1 MFDAVVV
8 GARCAGAATAL
19 LLARQGHR
27 VLIVDQAHFPSDV
40 RLSTHLIWHAGVDL
54 LDRWGLLPT
63 LQASGCPLLTDF
75 ALDMGGLVLQGQ
87 PPGTRV
93 GAAMAPR
100 RVVLDQVL
108 LDAAVAAGAELREGV
123 TFEDVLREQDSA
135 DGRVCGIRGRLQDGQ
150 PVQFEARVVVGAD
163 GTHSPLARAVG
174 ARELVRHGK
183 DEGSYNVYAYFSGL
197 PVDAVEFHSRPER
210 MAYAWSTHHDQTLV
224 GMILPGRS
232 PRVPLA
238 EVEAMF
244 MGELATH
251 APSLAERV
259 RHARRESDWT
269 AASVGSHCREATGA
283 GWALVGDA
291 GVTVDPITAAGIT
304 LALRDAELL
313 SGLLHEGLRHEGLLG
328 QRTLDAALADFGPKR
343 DVVSRP
349 LHQFAQDM
357 AQLQVPPPEMVNVFM
372 ALAGNQAQIDR
383 YFGVFGQTVTPAEF
397 FDPANLQA
405 ILSGAAAAS
414 AYPV

>member
-63 LQASGCPLLTDF
+63 LQATGCPLLTDF
-75 ALDMGGLVLQGQ
+75 ALDMGGLVLQGK
-87 PPGTRV
+87 PPAARV

-108 LDAAVAAGAELREGV
+108 LDAAVAAGAQLREGV
-123 TFEDVLREQDSA
+123 TFEGVVREDDQP
-135 DGRVCGIRGRLQDGQ
+135 DGRVCGIRGRLQDGH
-150 PVQFEARVVVGAD
+150 PVQFDARVVVGAD
-163 GTHSPLARAVG
+163 GAHSPLARAVG
-174 ARELVRHGK
+174 ARDLVRHGK
-183 DEGSYNVYAYFSGL
+183 DEGSYNVYAYFSDL
-197 PVDAVEFHSRPER
+197 PLEAVEFHSRPER
-210 MAYAWSTHHDQTLV
+210 MAYAWATHHGQTLV
-224 GMILPGRS
+224 GMILPGRA

-244 MGELATH
+244 MRELEAH

-259 RHARRESDWT
+259 RQARRESDWT
-269 AASVGSHCREATGA
+269 AASVGSHCREAAGA

-291 GVTVDPITAAGIT
+291 GVTADPITAAGIT

-313 SGLLHEGLRHEGLLG
+313 AGLLHKGLSG
-328 QRTLDAALADFGPKR
+328 QRPLDAALADFGPRR

-383 YFGVFGQTVTPAEF
+383 YFGLFGQTVMPADF

-405 ILSGAAAAS
+405 ILQAQPEGA
-414 AYPV
+414 

>member
-40 RLSTHLIWHAGVDL
+40 RLSTHLVWHAGVDL
-54 LDRWGLLPT
+54 LDRWGLLQA
-63 LQASGCPLLTDF
+63 LQDSGCPLLTDF
-75 ALDMGGLVLQGQ
+75 TLDMGGLVLQGQ
-87 PPGTRV
+87 PPATRV

-123 TFEDVLREQDSA
+123 TFEGVLRERDSA

-174 ARELVRHGK
+174 ARALVHHPK
-183 DEGSYNVYAYFSGL
+183 DDGSYNAYAYFSGL

-210 MAYAWSTHHDQTLV
+210 MAYAWSTHHGQTLV
-224 GMILPGRS
+224 GVILPGRA

-238 EVEAMF
+238 EVEAMV
-244 MGELATH
+244 MRELHAH

-259 RHARRESDWT
+259 RGAQREGDWT
-269 AASVGSHCREATGA
+269 AASVGSHCREAAGA

-291 GVTVDPITAAGIT
+291 GVTVDPVTAAGIT

-313 SGLLHEGLRHEGLLG
+313 SGLLHEGLLQDGSSG
-328 QRTLDAALADFGPKR
+328 QRALDAALAHFGPQR
-343 DVVSRP
+343 DAVSRP

-357 AQLQVPPPEMVNVFM
+357 AQLQVPPQEMVDVFM
-372 ALAGNQAQIDR
+372 ALAGQQAQIDR

-405 ILSGAAAAS
+405 ILYGAVTPA
-414 AYPV
+414 

>member
-54 LDRWGLLPT
+54 LDRWGLLQA
-63 LQASGCPLLTDF
+63 LQDSGCPLLTDF

-87 PPGTRV
+87 PPATRV

-123 TFEDVLREQDSA
+123 TFEGVVREGDRP
-135 DGRVCGIRGRLQDGQ
+135 DGRVCGIRGRLRDGH
-150 PVQFEARVVVGAD
+150 PVQFDARVVVGAD
-163 GTHSPLARAVG
+163 GAHSPLAHAVG
-174 ARELVRHGK
+174 ARDLVRHGK
-183 DEGSYNVYAYFSGL
+183 DEGSYNAFAYFSGL
-197 PVDAVEFHSRPER
+197 PVEAVEFHSRPER
-210 MAYAWSTHHDQTLV
+210 MAYAWATHHGQTLV
-224 GMILPGRS
+224 GVILPGRT

-238 EVEAMF
+238 DVGAMVMRELEA
-244 MGELATH
+244 H

-259 RHARRESDWT
+259 RSAQRESDWT
-269 AASVGSHCREATGA
+269 AASVGSHCREAAGA

-328 QRTLDAALADFGPKR
+328 QRALDAALADFGPQR
-343 DVVSRP
+343 DVVSRS

-357 AQLQVPPPEMVNVFM
+357 AQLQVPPPEMVEVFM
-372 ALAGNQAQIDR
+372 ALAGQQTQIDR
-383 YFGVFGQTVTPAEF
+383 YFGLFGQTVTPAEF
-397 FDPANLQA
+397 FAPANLQA
-405 ILSGAAAAS
+405 ILAGAGS
-414 AYPV
+414 PP

>member
-54 LDRWGLLPT
+54 LDRWGLLQT
-63 LQASGCPLLTDF
+63 LQDSGCPLLTDF

-87 PPGTRV
+87 PPATRV

-108 LDAAVAAGAELREGV
+108 LDAALAAGAELREGV
-123 TFEDVLREQDSA
+123 TFEDVLRDNDQR
-135 DGRVCGIRGRLQDGQ
+135 DGRVCGIRGRLQDGH
-150 PVQFEARVVVGAD
+150 PVQFEARVVIGAD
-163 GTHSPLARAVG
+163 GTHSPMARAVA

-183 DEGSYNVYAYFSGL
+183 EEGSYNAYAYFSGL
-197 PVDAVEFHSRPER
+197 PVDAVAFHSRPQR
-210 MAYAWSTHHDQTLV
+210 MAYAWSTHHGQTLV
-224 GMILPGRS
+224 GMILPGRA

-238 EVEAMF
+238 EVEAMV
-244 MGELATH
+244 MRELEAH

-259 RHARRESDWT
+259 RSAQRESDWT

-313 SGLLHEGLRHEGLLG
+313 SGLLHEGLSG
-328 QRTLDAALADFGPKR
+328 QRALDAALADFGPQR

-357 AQLQVPPPEMVNVFM
+357 AQLQVPPPEMVEVFM
-372 ALAGNQAQIDR
+372 ALAGQQAQIDR

-405 ILSGAAAAS
+405 ILSGAAT
-414 AYPV
+414 PT